1 MLRTRGWSDTLAASG
16 QRGCAEQGG
25 QSTSEERRWQCQ
37 RQVRL
42 PTVGAVSHPRGSRK
56 TVSSTHALSGDT
68 ASKSPVFSTRE
79 AGPWTGPSSS
89 APSAGQ
95 CTGRGQTRCAEA
107 AHIIQV
113 GAPSVAQVEVRPVSS
128 QTVPWLDSR
137 GCSTTYPVR
146 GIDFGG
152 AAGVMRGGL
161 GSNGAWANNLE
172 EAAHEAA
179 SCDAARLAHRRNR
192 ARSHRQCGEAARARA
207 VQHLDKAQPA
217 ELAASLGPSK
227 FRPHVPLCL
236 RHPDFIFPGTC
247 RMDEE
252 VCKS

>member
-1 MLRTRGWSDTLAASG
+1 MSLLQPVESADLIRRAADSRLERHSGCFGAARVRRARRAKHKARRGAGSASG
-16 QRGCAEQGG
+16 RSGF
-25 QSTSEERRWQCQ
+25 
-37 RQVRL
+37 RL
-42 PTVGAVSHPRGSRK
+42 VGAVHTREVLARQ
-56 TVSSTHALSGDT
+56 STHALSGDT

-79 AGPWTGPSSS
+79 AGPWTNPSSS

-107 AHIIQV
+107 ADIIQV

-137 GCSTTYPVR
+137 GCWTTYPVR
-146 GIDFGG
+146 GIGFGG

-179 SCDAARLAHRRNR
+179 SCDAARLAQR
-192 ARSHRQCGEAARARA
+192 ELEL
-207 VQHLDKAQPA
+207 QHWDMAQPA